1 MSGRPPPRAAILGC
15 TGPRLDDDERRFL
28 ARADPA
34 GFILF
39 RRNCESPEQVRA
51 LVAALREA
59 VGRADAPVLI
69 DQEGGRVVRLAP
81 PHWRAPPAPAA
92 FGALFAADRAAGA
105 RAAWLNA
112 RLMAADLF
120 ALGITVNCAP
130 LLDLRVTGAS
140 KAIGDRALAEDPASV
155 AGLGR
160 AIACGLRAG
169 GVLPAI
175 KHLPGH
181 GRAAADSH
189 ATLPRV
195 EASLTDLRAGDFA
208 PFRAL
213 RDLPVGITA
222 HVCYTALDP
231 HRPGTLSPAVIAEAV
246 RGAIGFDGLLVS
258 DDLSMGALTGPPG
271 ARAAAALAAG
281 CDLALHCNGNRA
293 EMEEVVAATPRL
305 GPRARARFDRARAA
319 RPAPASFD
327 TADARRELRAL
338 LEGAPAG

>member
-15 TGPRLDDDERRFL
+15 AGPRLDDDERRFL

-69 DQEGGRVVRLAP
+69 DQEGGRVVRLGP

-105 RAAWLNA
+105 RAAWLSA

-130 LLDLRVTGAS
+130 LLDLRVAGAS

-155 AGLGR
+155 AGLGQ

-181 GRAAADSH
+181 GRAVADSH

-195 EASLTDLRAGDFA
+195 EASLVDLRAGDFA

-213 RDLPVGITA
+213 RDMPVGITA

-293 EMEEVVAATPRL
+293 EMEEVVAAAPRL
-305 GPRARARFDRARAA
+305 GPRARARFDRALAA
-319 RPAPASFD
+319 RPSPASFD

-338 LEGAPAG
+338 LAGAPAG

>member
-15 TGPRLDDDERRFL
+15 AGPRLDDDERRFL

-69 DQEGGRVVRLAP
+69 DQEGGRVVRLGP

-92 FGALFAADRAAGA
+92 FGALFAADRATGA

-130 LLDLRVTGAS
+130 LLDLRVAGAS

-155 AGLGR
+155 AGLGQ

-195 EASLTDLRAGDFA
+195 EASLADLRADDFA

-213 RDLPVGITA
+213 RDMPVGITA
-222 HVCYTALDP
+222 HICYTALDP

-293 EMEEVVAATPRL
+293 EMEEVVAAAPRL
-305 GPRARARFDRARAA
+305 GPRARARFDRALAA
-319 RPAPASFD
+319 RPSPASFD

-338 LEGAPAG
+338 LAGAPAG

>member
-15 TGPRLDDDERRFL
+15 AGPRLDDDERRFL

-130 LLDLRVTGAS
+130 LLDLRIAGAS

-195 EASLTDLRAGDFA
+195 EASLADLRAGDFA

-231 HRPGTLSPAVIAEAV
+231 RRPGTLSPAVIAEAV

-293 EMEEVVAATPRL
+293 EMEEVVAETPRL
-305 GPRARARFDRARAA
+305 GPRARARFDRALAA

>member
-15 TGPRLDDDERRFL
+15 AGPRLDDDERRFL

-69 DQEGGRVVRLAP
+69 DQEGGRVVRLGP

-92 FGALFAADRAAGA
+92 FGALFAADRATGA

-130 LLDLRVTGAS
+130 LLDLRVAGAS

-155 AGLGR
+155 AGLGQ

-195 EASLTDLRAGDFA
+195 EASLADLRADDFA

-213 RDLPVGITA
+213 RDMPVGITA
-222 HVCYTALDP
+222 HICYTALDP

-293 EMEEVVAATPRL
+293 EMEEVAAAAPRL
-305 GPRARARFDRARAA
+305 GPRARARFDRALAA
-319 RPAPASFD
+319 RPSPASFD
-327 TADARRELRAL
+327 AADARRELRAL
-338 LEGAPAG
+338 LAGAPAG

>member
-15 TGPRLDDDERRFL
+15 AGPRLDDDERRFL

-69 DQEGGRVVRLAP
+69 DQEGGRVVRLGP

-105 RAAWLNA
+105 RAAWLSA

-130 LLDLRVTGAS
+130 LLDLRVAGAS

-155 AGLGR
+155 AGLGQ

-195 EASLTDLRAGDFA
+195 EASLADLRAGDFA

-213 RDLPVGITA
+213 RDMPVGITA

-293 EMEEVVAATPRL
+293 EMEEVVAAAPRL
-305 GPRARARFDRARAA
+305 GPRARVRFDRALAA
-319 RPAPASFD
+319 RPSPAPFD
-327 TADARRELRAL
+327 AADARRELRAL
-338 LEGAPAG
+338 LAGAPAG